1 MQIQSLDHLVLT
13 VTDMEAT
20 LAFYRDILGMEVREF
35 DQGRTALCFGTQKIN
50 LHPRGAEITPHAA
63 HPTPGSA
70 DICLLTTDSM
80 AAIMAHLQKNHIDIL
95 TGPVWRT
102 GACSPILSVY
112 LRDPDGN
119 LVEIATQP
127 SSTQDNHAA

>member
-1 MQIQSLDHLVLT
+1 MHIQSLDHLVLT
-13 VTDMEAT
+13 VTDIKAT
-20 LAFYRDILGMEVREF
+20 LSFYRDILGMEVQKF
-35 DQGRTALCFGTQKIN
+35 GQGRQALCFGTQKIN
-50 LHPRGAEITPHAA
+50 LHQQGAEITPHAT

-80 AAIMAHLQKNHIDIL
+80 AAIIAHLQKNHIDIL
-95 TGPVWRT
+95 TGPAWRT

-112 LRDPDGN
+112 VRDPDGN

-127 SSTQDNHAA
+127 SSI